1 MIKGVKFSEEFNMF
15 WMDGGYQL
23 LLVMYVSGA
32 VVFDVEIK
40 WICERKNDFQWYVVR
55 SLINSVSAKIFLQNQ
70 FSRSFAG
77 G

>member
-40 WICERKNDFQWYVVR
+40 WICERKNGFGVCVVR
-55 SLINSVSAKIFLQNQ
+55 ILVKCAAAENFCIISIADC
-70 FSRSFAG
+70 
-77 G
+77 